1 MLILLKTLYVDQ
13 NRGRGYHFCYL
24 LCKTH
29 LFPGEDVFQVRGQN
43 GLLLNSMTPVPV
55 LAGEEQIQ
63 STADQALETFYPIAP
78 TIDLQRT
85 HVYQEKNDTGQPP
98 ASFVLT
104 HSEFLKQSNWN
115 SLITAVNQSVFL
127 CLNHA

>member
-1 MLILLKTLYVDQ
+1 M
-13 NRGRGYHFCYL
+13 
-24 LCKTH
+24 
-29 LFPGEDVFQVRGQN
+29 FQVRGQN

-55 LAGEEQIQ
+55 LAVEEQIQ

-98 ASFVLT
+98 ASF
-104 HSEFLKQSNWN
+104 LKQSDWN
-115 SLITAVNQSVFL
+115 SLITAVNQKS
-127 CLNHA
+127 CLV